1 MKHYYEFKENEY
13 YALVVV
19 SVEDNDLYTKPHV
32 KAAELYFECVGGEI
46 VAGILEEAEPILIT
60 EELAFLRL
68 AQDKGV
74 YDMDVGE
81 LLDEFREATNGVLL
95 VDGSLL

>member
-1 MKHYYEFKENEY
+1 MKHYYEFRENEY

-19 SVEDNDLYTKPHV
+19 NVEDNDLYTKPHV
-32 KAAELYFECVGGEI
+32 RAAELYLEYIGGEN

-74 YDMDVGE
+74 YDMGVGE